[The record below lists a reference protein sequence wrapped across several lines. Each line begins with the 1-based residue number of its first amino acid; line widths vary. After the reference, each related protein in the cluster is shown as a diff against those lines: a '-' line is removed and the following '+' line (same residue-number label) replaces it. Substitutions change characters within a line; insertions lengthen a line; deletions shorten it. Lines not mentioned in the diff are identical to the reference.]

1 MLLAATNMFIDSFIG
16 FLRVEKNY
24 SQHTLRAYVND
35 LRSFQNFLAG
45 VDGSLSFIDA
55 DVDLVRAWM
64 AELMDAGAAPTSVS
78 RKMSALRAFYDYLR
92 AEGRVNH
99 NPAVSLKNPKLRK
112 KLPTFVK
119 EEDMDCLLDEVAFG
133 GGYEAC
139 RDRMIIMCFY
149 STGMRL
155 SELVGLDVVDV
166 DMERSVIKVFG
177 KRSKERIV
185 PFGVEMKCELE
196 NYLEL
201 RSAQRSASGA
211 LFLSRSGSRVSHSS
225 VYRMVR
231 EKLSAVTS
239 VNKKSPH
246 VLRHSFATAM
256 LNNEAELGV
265 VKELLGHK
273 RLATTEVYT
282 HLTFEELK
290 RFYKKAHPR
299 AGSN

>member
-1 MLLAATNMFIDSFIG
+1 MFIDSFIG
-16 FLRVEKNY
+16 YLRVEKNY

-35 LRSFQNFLAG
+35 LRSFQSFIAG
-45 VDGSLSFIDA
+45 VDGSLSLVDA

-64 AELMDAGAAPTSVS
+64 AGLVDEGAAPSSVS
-78 RKMSALRAFYDYLR
+78 RKLSALRAFYAYLR
-92 AEGRVNH
+92 SEGRVAA
-99 NPAVSLKNPKLRK
+99 NPALSLKNPKQRK
-112 KLPTFVK
+112 KLPVFVK

-133 GGYEAC
+133 EGYEAS
-139 RDRMIIMCFY
+139 RDRMIIMSFY

-155 SELVGLDVVDV
+155 SELVGLDVRDV
-166 DMERSVIKVFG
+166 DMERAVVKVFG

-185 PFGVEMKCELE
+185 PFGSEMKRELQA
-196 NYLEL
+196 YLDL
-201 RSAQRSASGA
+201 RSAQESASPA
-211 LFLSRSGSRVSHSS
+211 LFLSRTGGRVSRSA

-231 EKLSAVTS
+231 ARLSGVTS
-239 VNKKSPH
+239 IAKKSPH

-265 VKELLGHK
+265 VKELLGHS

>member
-1 MLLAATNMFIDSFIG
+1 MFIDSFIG

-24 SQHTLRAYVND
+24 SQHTLRAYAND
-35 LRSFQNFLAG
+35 LRSFQGFLAD

-55 DVDLVRAWM
+55 DVDLMRAWV
-64 AELMDAGAAPTSVS
+64 AGLVDGGAAPASVS
-78 RKMSALRAFYDYLR
+78 RKMSTLRAFYDYLR
-92 AEGRVNH
+92 SEGYVNH

-119 EEDMDCLLDEVAFG
+119 EEDMDCLLDEVPFG

-185 PFGVEMKCELE
+185 PFGVEMKRELE
-196 NYLEL
+196 NYLEM
-201 RSAQRSASGA
+201 RSAQRSASEA
-211 LFLSRSGSRVSHSS
+211 LFLSRGGGRVSHSS

-231 EKLSAVTS
+231 EKLSGVTS

-256 LNNEAELGV
+256 LNNDAELGV

>member
-1 MLLAATNMFIDSFIG
+1 M
-16 FLRVEKNY
+16 
-24 SQHTLRAYVND
+24 
-35 LRSFQNFLAG
+35 
-45 VDGSLSFIDA
+45 
-55 DVDLVRAWM
+55 
-64 AELMDAGAAPTSVS
+64 ELDIT
-78 RKMSALRAFYDYLR
+78 
-92 AEGRVNH
+92 
-99 NPAVSLKNPKLRK
+99 
-112 KLPTFVK
+112 
-119 EEDMDCLLDEVAFG
+119 
-133 GGYEAC
+133 
-139 RDRMIIMCFY
+139 
-149 STGMRL
+149 
-155 SELVGLDVVDV
+155 DV

-185 PFGVEMKCELE
+185 PFGVEMKREME
-196 NYLEL
+196 GYLEQRL
-201 RSAQRSASGA
+201 AQCSDSAA
-211 LFLSRSGSRVSHSS
+211 LFLSRAGNRVSRTS

-231 EKLSAVTS
+231 EKLSEVTS

>member
-1 MLLAATNMFIDSFIG
+1 MFIDSFIG
-16 FLRVEKNY
+16 FLRVEKNC

-45 VDGSLSFIDA
+45 VDGSLSFVDA

-92 AEGRVNH
+92 AEGHVDY

-112 KLPTFVK
+112 RLPTFVK

-185 PFGVEMKCELE
+185 PFGVEMKRELE
-196 NYLEL
+196 SYLEL

-211 LFLSRSGSRVSHSS
+211 LFLSRGGGRVSHSS

-256 LNNEAELGV
+256 LNNDAELGV

>member
-1 MLLAATNMFIDSFIG
+1 MFIDSFIG

-24 SQHTLRAYVND
+24 SQHTLRAYAND
-35 LRSFQNFLAG
+35 LRSFQSFLAD
-45 VDGSLSFIDA
+45 VDGSLSFMDA
-55 DVDLVRAWM
+55 DVDLMRAWV
-64 AELMDAGAAPTSVS
+64 AGLVDDGAAPASVS
-78 RKMSALRAFYDYLR
+78 RKMSTLRAFYDYLR
-92 AEGRVNH
+92 SDGHVDY

-133 GGYEAC
+133 DGYEAC

-155 SELVGLDVVDV
+155 SELVELDVFDI
-166 DMERSVIKVFG
+166 DMERSVVKVFG

-185 PFGVEMKCELE
+185 PFGMEMKKEME
-196 NYLEL
+196 SYLE
-201 RSAQRSASGA
+201 QREALQSCESA
-211 LFLSRSGSRVSHSS
+211 LFLSRSGGRVSRSA

-231 EKLSAVTS
+231 EKLSGITS
-239 VNKKSPH
+239 VKKKSPH

-256 LNNEAELGV
+256 LNNDAELGV

>member
-1 MLLAATNMFIDSFIG
+1 MFIDSFIG

-24 SQHTLRAYVND
+24 SQHTLRAYAND
-35 LRSFQNFLAG
+35 LRSFRSYLAD
-45 VDGSLSFIDA
+45 VDESLSFIDA
-55 DVDLVRAWM
+55 DADLMRAWV
-64 AELMDAGAAPTSVS
+64 AELVDGGAAPSSVS
-78 RKMSALRAFYDYLR
+78 RKMSTLRAFYDYLR
-92 AEGRVNH
+92 CEGH
-99 NPAVSLKNPKLRK
+99 LEYNPAISLKNPKARK

-133 GGYEAC
+133 DGYEAC

-155 SELVGLDVVDV
+155 SELVELDVSDV
-166 DMERSVIKVFG
+166 DMERSVVKVFG

-185 PFGVEMKCELE
+185 PFGMEMKKEME
-196 NYLEL
+196 SYLE
-201 RSAQRSASGA
+201 QREALQPCESA
-211 LFLSRSGSRVSHSS
+211 LFLSRSGGRVSRSA

-231 EKLSAVTS
+231 EKLSGITS
-239 VNKKSPH
+239 VKKKSPH

-256 LNNEAELGV
+256 LNNDAELGV

>member
-1 MLLAATNMFIDSFIG
+1 MFIDSFIG

-24 SQHTLRAYVND
+24 SQHTLRAYAND
-35 LRSFQNFLAG
+35 LRSFQSFLAD

-55 DVDLVRAWM
+55 DVDLMRAWV
-64 AELMDAGAAPTSVS
+64 AGLVDDGAAPASVS
-78 RKMSALRAFYDYLR
+78 RKMSTLRAFYDYLR
-92 AEGRVNH
+92 SEGHVDY

-155 SELVGLDVVDV
+155 SELVGLDVADV
-166 DMERSVIKVFG
+166 DMERSVVKVFG
-177 KRSKERIV
+177 KRSKERII
-185 PFGVEMKCELE
+185 PFGVEMKRELE
-196 NYLEL
+196 NYLGL
-201 RSAQRSASGA
+201 RSAQRSASEA
-211 LFLSRSGSRVSHSS
+211 LFLSRGGGRVSHST

-231 EKLSAVTS
+231 EKLSGVTS

-256 LNNEAELGV
+256 LNNDAELGV

>member
-1 MLLAATNMFIDSFIG
+1 MFIDSFIG

-24 SQHTLRAYVND
+24 SQHTLRAYAND
-35 LRSFQNFLAG
+35 LRSFQSFLAD

-55 DVDLVRAWM
+55 DVDLMRAWV
-64 AELMDAGAAPTSVS
+64 AGLVDDGAAPASVS
-78 RKMSALRAFYDYLR
+78 RKMSTLRAFYDYLR
-92 AEGRVNH
+92 SEGHVDY

-155 SELVGLDVVDV
+155 SELVGLDVADV
-166 DMERSVIKVFG
+166 DMERSVVKVFG

-185 PFGVEMKCELE
+185 PFGMEMKRELE
-196 NYLEL
+196 SYLGL
-201 RSAQRSASGA
+201 RSAQRSASEA
-211 LFLSRSGSRVSHSS
+211 LFLSRGGGRVSHST

-231 EKLSAVTS
+231 EKLSGVTS

-256 LNNEAELGV
+256 LNNDAELGV

>member
-1 MLLAATNMFIDSFIG
+1 MFIDSFIG

-24 SQHTLRAYVND
+24 SQHTLRAYAND
-35 LRSFQNFLAG
+35 LRSFQSFLAD
-45 VDGSLSFIDA
+45 VDGSLSFMDA
-55 DVDLVRAWM
+55 DVDLMRAWV
-64 AELMDAGAAPTSVS
+64 AGLVDDGAAPASVS
-78 RKMSALRAFYDYLR
+78 RKMSTLRAFYDYLR
-92 AEGRVNH
+92 SDGHVDY

-133 GGYEAC
+133 DGYEAC

-155 SELVGLDVVDV
+155 SELVGLDVADV
-166 DMERSVIKVFG
+166 DMERSVVKVFG

-185 PFGVEMKCELE
+185 PFGVEMKRELE
-196 NYLEL
+196 NYLGL
-201 RSAQRSASGA
+201 RSAQRSASEA
-211 LFLSRSGSRVSHSS
+211 LFLSRGGGRVSHST

-231 EKLSAVTS
+231 EKLSGVTS

-256 LNNEAELGV
+256 LNNDAELGV

>member
-1 MLLAATNMFIDSFIG
+1 MFIDSFIG

-45 VDGSLSFIDA
+45 VDGSLSFVDA

-92 AEGRVNH
+92 AEGHVDY

-112 KLPTFVK
+112 RLPTFVK

-185 PFGVEMKCELE
+185 PFGVEMKRELE
-196 NYLEL
+196 SYLEL

-211 LFLSRSGSRVSHSS
+211 LFLSRGGGRVSHSS

-256 LNNEAELGV
+256 LNNDAELGV

>member
-1 MLLAATNMFIDSFIG
+1 MFIDSFIG

-24 SQHTLRAYVND
+24 SQHTLRAYAND
-35 LRSFQNFLAG
+35 LRSFQSFLAD
-45 VDGSLSFIDA
+45 VDGSLSFMDA
-55 DVDLVRAWM
+55 DVDLMRAWV
-64 AELMDAGAAPTSVS
+64 AGLVDDGAAPASVS
-78 RKMSALRAFYDYLR
+78 RKMSTLRAFYDYLR
-92 AEGRVNH
+92 SEGYVDY

-155 SELVGLDVVDV
+155 SELVGLDVADV
-166 DMERSVIKVFG
+166 DMERSVVKVFG

-185 PFGVEMKCELE
+185 PFGVEMKRELG
-196 NYLEL
+196 NYLGL
-201 RSAQRSASGA
+201 RSAQRSASEA
-211 LFLSRSGSRVSHSS
+211 LFLSRGGGRVSHST

-231 EKLSAVTS
+231 EKLSGVTS

-246 VLRHSFATAM
+246 VLRHSFATSM
-256 LNNEAELGV
+256 LNNDAELGV

>member
-1 MLLAATNMFIDSFIG
+1 MFIDSFIG

-24 SQHTLRAYVND
+24 SQHTLRAYAND
-35 LRSFQNFLAG
+35 LRSFQSFLAD

-55 DVDLVRAWM
+55 DVDLMRAWV
-64 AELMDAGAAPTSVS
+64 AGLVDDGAAPASVS
-78 RKMSALRAFYDYLR
+78 RKMSTLRAFYDYLR
-92 AEGRVNH
+92 SEGHVDY

-155 SELVGLDVVDV
+155 SELVGLDVADV
-166 DMERSVIKVFG
+166 DMERSVVKVFG

-185 PFGVEMKCELE
+185 PFGVEMKRELE
-196 NYLEL
+196 NYLGL
-201 RSAQRSASGA
+201 RSAQRSASEA
-211 LFLSRSGSRVSHSS
+211 LFLSRGGGRVSHST

-231 EKLSAVTS
+231 EKLSGVTS

-256 LNNEAELGV
+256 LNNDAELGV

>member
-1 MLLAATNMFIDSFIG
+1 MFIDSFIG

-45 VDGSLSFIDA
+45 VDGSFSFIDA

-64 AELMDAGAAPTSVS
+64 AELVDAGAAPTSVS

-92 AEGRVNH
+92 SEGRVNH

-133 GGYEAC
+133 SGYEAC

-185 PFGVEMKCELE
+185 PFGVEMKRELE

-201 RSAQRSASGA
+201 RSVQRSASGA
-211 LFLSRSGSRVSHSS
+211 LFLSRSGGRVSHSS

>member
-1 MLLAATNMFIDSFIG
+1 MFIDSFIG

-24 SQHTLRAYVND
+24 SQHTLRAYAND
-35 LRSFQNFLAG
+35 LRSFRSYLAD
-45 VDGSLSFIDA
+45 VDESLSFIDA
-55 DVDLVRAWM
+55 DADLMRAWV
-64 AELMDAGAAPTSVS
+64 AGLVDGGAAPSSVS
-78 RKMSALRAFYDYLR
+78 RKMSTLRAFYDYLR
-92 AEGRVNH
+92 CEGRVEY
-99 NPAVSLKNPKLRK
+99 NPAISLKNPKARK

-133 GGYEAC
+133 DGYEAC

-155 SELVGLDVVDV
+155 SELVELDVSDV
-166 DMERSVIKVFG
+166 DMERSVVKVFG

-185 PFGVEMKCELE
+185 PFGMEMKKEMERYLGQREALQSCE
-196 NYLEL
+196 
-201 RSAQRSASGA
+201 SA
-211 LFLSRSGSRVSHSS
+211 LFLSRSGGRVSRSA

-231 EKLSAVTS
+231 EKLSGITS
-239 VNKKSPH
+239 VKKKSPH

-256 LNNEAELGV
+256 LNNDAELSV

>member
-1 MLLAATNMFIDSFIG
+1 MFIDSFIG

-45 VDGSLSFIDA
+45 VDGSLSFLDA
-55 DVDLVRAWM
+55 DVDLMRAWM
-64 AELMDAGAAPTSVS
+64 ADLMDKGAAPTSVS
-78 RKMSALRAFYDYLR
+78 RKMSSLRAFYDYLR
-92 AEGRVNH
+92 SEGYVRY
-99 NPAVSLKNPKLRK
+99 NPALALKNPKQRK
-112 KLPTFVK
+112 KLPVFVK
-119 EEDMDCLLDEVAFG
+119 EEDMDCLLDEVTFG

-139 RDRMIIMCFY
+139 RDRMIVMCFY

-185 PFGVEMKCELE
+185 PFGIEMKKELE
-196 NYLEL
+196 NYLQQRAVL
-201 RSAQRSASGA
+201 RSASPA
-211 LFLSRSGSRVSHSS
+211 LFLSSRGGRVSHSS

-231 EKLSAVTS
+231 ERLSAVTS